1 MPELKDLQPK
11 NRFISIAEQI
21 EEQKWKQKFSELVKF
36 KKKHGML
43 PQRKTDHTLFYWLI
57 MQRKKAK
64 KGELTEEQ
72 LQRYHEAG
80 INILGRLRKDAL
92 N

>member
-36 KKKHGML
+36 KKETGML
-43 PQRKTDHTLFYWLI
+43 PSRRTDNKLFNWSV

-64 KGELTEEQ
+64 NGELTEEQ
-72 LQRYHEAG
+72 LRLYQEAG
-80 INILGRLRKDAL
+80 INILGRSQKDAL